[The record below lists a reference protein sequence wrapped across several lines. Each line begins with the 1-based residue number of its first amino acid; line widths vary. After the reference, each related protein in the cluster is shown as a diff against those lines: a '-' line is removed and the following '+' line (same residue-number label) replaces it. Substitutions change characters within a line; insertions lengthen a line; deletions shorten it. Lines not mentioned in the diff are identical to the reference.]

1 MKLICTQE
9 NLKKALSVVGNITN
23 KNTALPILNNVLVK
37 AEGSVLKLSVTN
49 LELGVNYWIGGKIEK
64 EGEITIPTK
73 LFYNLV
79 ASLPGGKVEIKL
91 QGEDVLNI
99 KCGGYKTS
107 IKGISS
113 SEYPL
118 APKIEAEPVLEMKSL
133 EFKGALS
140 QVLPAVS
147 SSESRMELT
156 GILFNLSKLKENKL
170 ILAATDTY
178 RLAEKTINL
187 EKDGIDLKSLEA
199 LGDSNLIIVPKNAA
213 QELARD
219 LDSEEEKL
227 KITVAE
233 NQILFSFGN
242 GSLISRLI
250 EGKYPDY
257 KQIIPESFNS
267 KVIVDTSEMLNAIR
281 VASLFTDALSGNIK
295 LKLSPDLKSLEIDSS
310 ASAVGSNSAKIP
322 AEISEKEQEKP
333 MDKGGQSAERTPI
346 IYNYKYLIDGLGSI
360 GSDKA
365 VFEINGESH
374 PTVLAP
380 FGGKGFLYLIMP
392 IRV

>member
-9 NLKKALSVVGNITN
+9 NLKKALSIVGNITN

-37 AEGSVLKLSVTN
+37 AEGSVLKLSATN
-49 LELGVNYWIGGKIEK
+49 LELGVSYWIGGKIEK

-133 EFKGALS
+133 EFKDALS

-333 MDKGGQSAERTPI
+333 ADKDGQLAERTPI